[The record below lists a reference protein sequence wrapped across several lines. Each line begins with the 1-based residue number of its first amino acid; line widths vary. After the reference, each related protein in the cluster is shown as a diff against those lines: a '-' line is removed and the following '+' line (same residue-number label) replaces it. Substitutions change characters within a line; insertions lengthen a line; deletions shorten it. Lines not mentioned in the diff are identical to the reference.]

1 MYIYNKFCFFSNVFI
16 GAFILKNYFENEQ
29 FITVHPAFWRL
40 PDCPS
45 WKFQAG
51 QDDGWSLFDLS
62 NANVYYL
69 STISSSFLPKWD
81 EVIFEIVILFVK
93 VARWKK
99 RLFIILNIQQN
110 LNFLFLSLCV
120 YLFVNCFWVTG
131 SQPSQCFVVRS
142 SVFFLTKN
150 KTKARSSFLGG
161 KIQIL
166 LYVENYTYAFLP
178 PSHLYESAISETII
192 FLHELISCENAGTS

>member
-1 MYIYNKFCFFSNVFI
+1 MLSSILPKKNEKIRLYCYDTSGQIHSFFGRIRHQKHISKLTDLYLFDVQFVLQSFYYNCILNLHTSFFSNVFI
-16 GAFILKNYFENEQ
+16 GAFFFKKYFENEQ

-69 STISSSFLPKWD
+69 STISSSFLPKWG
-81 EVIFEIVILFVK
+81 EIIFEVVILFVK

-99 RLFIILNIQQN
+99 HLCIILNIQQK
-110 LNFLFLSLCV
+110 FDFS
-120 YLFVNCFWVTG
+120 FPVT
-131 SQPSQCFVVRS
+131 PC
-142 SVFFLTKN
+142 
-150 KTKARSSFLGG
+150 
-161 KIQIL
+161 
-166 LYVENYTYAFLP
+166 LP
-178 PSHLYESAISETII
+178 
-192 FLHELISCENAGTS
+192 F